1 MKDGDKLKQK
11 YGTQTGFSVPDGYF
25 DHVFAEIGDKLPAL
39 PESAKQVQPSRW
51 QRLKPYVY
59 LAAMFAGIWCT
70 MKLVSMVSNSRPEAV
85 SLDNPPELVAQAME
99 SPEVV
104 AHVYSAPSA
113 MVVADDYLVDEYAD
127 KEAAQATGDQA
138 VGEQGESQED
148 FESEYSSFVNVED
161 IDLNQLYAALMEED
175 SPSDDYY
182 YI

>member
-25 DHVFAEIGDKLPAL
+25 DHVFAEIGDKLPSI
-39 PESAKQVQPSRW
+39 PESAAPVKPSRW

-70 MKLVSMVSNSRPEAV
+70 MKMVSMVSNTQPETV
-85 SLDNPPELVAQAME
+85 SLNNPPELVAQAME

-104 AHVYSAPSA
+104 AQVCSTPST
-113 MVVADDYLVDEYAD
+113 MVVADDYLTDEYTDA
-127 KEAAQATGDQA
+127 EAVPDAGDPA
-138 VGEQGESQED
+138 SGEQAENQED

-175 SPSDDYY
+175 SPSEDYY